1 MRPNRRP
8 PAVLAYCNVSV
19 FSGGAYLLQRRLSL
33 STICFRVRRSRCLFL
48 DGKRR
53 DCAVP
58 TELGGFGSRPACR
71 GCAAAASLASSP
83 ASSLAQSQLSIKGVQ
98 QRSQYPGEVSLR
110 QALRTG
116 RAVSVAVAAGQLP
129 RPDGRPDA
137 SCNGERECANGR
149 TSLRTHPGRTWLLL
163 SVHLTAPER
172 APGLLQSLVVSS

>member
-8 PAVLAYCNVSV
+8 PVVLAYCNVSV
-19 FSGGAYLLQRRLSL
+19 FSGGAYILQRRLSL

-83 ASSLAQSQLSIKGVQ
+83 ASSLAQSQ
-98 QRSQYPGEVSLR
+98 QRSTTTLIVPGGR
-110 QALRTG
+110 FPCAR